1 LKQSWIIHRHGTI
14 DTFFSQPFSRQ
25 DERTGV
31 HPRPAQTPRDAAPR
45 AAPRARVHAARAAT
59 HGSGLWTDSARG
71 SRDEGLGEKS
81 VVQQSLVAICLAAH
95 CPALRLDRP
104 TRLPQCL
111 TVESSHAD
119 AAARQSKT
127 ALQVLAPREPHGL
140 MPKPRTIAV
149 FAALNRSW
157 LPSTECAQLGHQG
170 LRFASVA
177 VHMPGRKPGTI
188 SICHGA
194 PAFHHPATNVY
205 KMYQGRRLRPP
216 QLISAA
222 CPEPRRFAREHGA
235 QPARVIAV
243 LIAKQLPAQLGHDN
257 DYRATPPVLCQRKA
271 PCIFAIRVRHRAP
284 CVQHEQPSR
293 RRRIR
298 GGRGPQAF
306 ANTHFRQRA

>member
-1 LKQSWIIHRHGTI
+1 MGLLTHFSVNLSHG
-14 DTFFSQPFSRQ
+14 RM
-25 DERTGV
+25 RTGV

-45 AAPRARVHAARAAT
+45 AAPRARVHATCAAT
-59 HGSGLWTDSARG
+59 HGSSLWTDSAWR
-71 SRDEGLGEKS
+71 SLDEGLGEKRT
-81 VVQQSLVAICLAAH
+81 QQSHIAIGLAAH
-95 CPALRLDRP
+95 RPALRLARP

-111 TVESSHAD
+111 TGESSHAD

-127 ALQVLAPREPHGL
+127 ALQVLAPPGARGL
-140 MPKPRTIAV
+140 MSS
-149 FAALNRSW
+149 LGRSPCW
-157 LPSTECAQLGHQG
+157 PPSTECAQLGHQG

>member
-1 LKQSWIIHRHGTI
+1 MKQSWIILIHRHGTI

-45 AAPRARVHAARAAT
+45 AAPRARVHAARSAT

-71 SRDEGLGEKS
+71 SHDEGLGEKS

-127 ALQVLAPREPHGL
+127 ALQVLAPPGARGL
-140 MPKPRTIAV
+140 MSS
-149 FAALNRSW
+149 LGRSPCW
-157 LPSTECAQLGHQG
+157 PPSTECAQLGHQG

-177 VHMPGRKPGTI
+177 VHMPGRQPGTI
-188 SICHGA
+188 SFCHSA
-194 PAFHHPATNVY
+194 PAFHNRCA
-205 KMYQGRRLRPP
+205 
-216 QLISAA
+216 
-222 CPEPRRFAREHGA
+222 
-235 QPARVIAV
+235 
-243 LIAKQLPAQLGHDN
+243 
-257 DYRATPPVLCQRKA
+257 
-271 PCIFAIRVRHRAP
+271 
-284 CVQHEQPSR
+284 
-293 RRRIR
+293 
-298 GGRGPQAF
+298 
-306 ANTHFRQRA
+306 